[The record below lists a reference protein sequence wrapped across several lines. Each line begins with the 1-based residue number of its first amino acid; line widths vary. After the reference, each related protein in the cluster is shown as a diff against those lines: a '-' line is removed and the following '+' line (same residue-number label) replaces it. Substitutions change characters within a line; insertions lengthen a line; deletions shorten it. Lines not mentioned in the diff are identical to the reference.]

1 MMAPWASAVRK
12 GLRTRLPPGCF
23 MAVGA
28 RVNQSGGR
36 QAEPASAQAA
46 QKPATFAWPRLAV
59 GGEDIHAQLVQ
70 QDFALADGI
79 AYLLQL

>member
-1 MMAPWASAVRK
+1 
-12 GLRTRLPPGCF
+12 

-46 QKPATFAWPRLAV
+46 QKPATVARPRLAV